1 MNWGFWRL
9 HRVGE
14 TRIWR
19 AGFYKTG
26 ANPKCSTALSKPS
39 WPSVQWK
46 VIICFFCK
54 HYGRNR
60 SQWGHCT
67 HQQPLNAL
75 TSLHLP
81 SWELHLRP
89 DRNRAPSLLCPADLT
104 DHCALTWG
112 LDSRLNLVPVTASLC
127 SPAVWGLLL
136 RMLPVPGWMEPS
148 CSSSLVWSLWPWWTP
163 QQLHIVLLFHKG
175 CVSDRRTETPG

>member
-1 MNWGFWRL
+1 MRQGFGGLVFTRQEQIQSALLPSPSL
-9 HRVGE
+9 HDHLCNE
-14 TRIWR
+14 KSLF
-19 AGFYKTG
+19 A
-26 ANPKCSTALSKPS
+26 
-39 WPSVQWK
+39 
-46 VIICFFCK
+46 FFCK

-89 DRNRAPSLLCPADLT
+89 DPNRAPSLLCPADLT

-148 CSSSLVWSLWPWWTP
+148 CSSSLVWSLWP
-163 QQLHIVLLFHKG
+163 
-175 CVSDRRTETPG
+175 